1 MSHRL
6 RYTAD
11 KIGKRIALIR
21 PFVHR
26 RRKPI
31 TPFRFHAL
39 KQTMDPAPITG
50 PTTRWPEIKWSS
62 YWGGPDIDFVLR
74 SSFLVP
80 RGWKGP
86 LALHLPMGVAGDIF
100 THPEALLYI
109 DGAPVASADR
119 YHHTIEIDARF
130 ADRSRHEI
138 ALHGWTGLSGWPPDP
153 EDKSKLFMRECAIV
167 ELDETLEA
175 FVSKAEAALDVAR
188 YLGDARPE
196 KHRILNALDRAFLA
210 LDTRDPIGAALHASV
225 PAALGILDAGL
236 AEAGP
241 PMEVDLAGI
250 GHAHM
255 DIAYLWPVDQ
265 IRLKNTR
272 TYSNVLRL
280 MEKHP
285 EFHFSHSQPQLYQ
298 YTEEDTPDLF
308 DAIRKRVAEGRWEVM
323 GGAWVEMDANIPS
336 AESLVRQLVLGR
348 RYYREKFGEAETPVL
363 WLPDT
368 FGFPATLPQLM
379 KLAGVRWFVTNK
391 MSWNQYNPMP
401 SSTTWWEGIDGS
413 RVLAHF
419 LTTPR
424 EVQHLPFPTNYKSDL
439 TAPEVFGTWEK
450 STEKETVFDL
460 PICFGYGD
468 GGGGPTDALIRKAKA
483 LKSHPGAPRLRMT
496 TVRDFF
502 EGLEEVAGRLPV
514 WTDELYMEG
523 HRGVLTSQAWIKR
536 ANRRAEALLHH
547 VEFLAAKAVAAGNP
561 VTADLTRAWELLCLN
576 QFHDILT
583 GTSVPEVYLDARAD
597 YEEIEATA
605 RTVEDAALTA
615 LAPSLPAEAEL
626 LVVNDIPHGRNVMVR
641 APDDGLGFRDLDT
654 GADLPCQKTARGM
667 LVEVP
672 GAAPYSLRALGR
684 TAAPAGA
691 ETGLRAVLDG
701 AGAVLENPL
710 LRLRLDRSGRV
721 VSLQDLAADREVITG
736 DAPGNQLQLFEDRPI
751 SWDAWDID
759 AFFEDRREDIDNPV
773 RFELIEQGPLR
784 ATVLVEHLF
793 RRSRVRQ
800 RIQLWHNSRRIDFA
814 TELDWHE
821 SHFLLKAAFPVAVR
835 SRKATYDIQ
844 WGTVER
850 PTHRRTSWDYAMFE
864 VPGHKWCDLSEAGYG
879 VALLNDCKYGYDVR
893 DSVMRLTLVKCAT
906 MPDPGA
912 DNGRHVFTYSLYPHT
927 GGWTNG
933 VRAAA
938 ADLNSRVYAKPVAA
952 TGRAG
957 KGEPLVTVS
966 RQNVIVETVKP
977 ADDGEGVVFRL
988 YEAEGRRGEA
998 TLTFDRDVARAT
1010 LTDLLEDPL
1019 AALPLV
1025 SDRALRVALGPHE
1038 IKTLR
1043 VAFAP

>member
-21 PFVHR
+21 PHVHQ

-39 KQTMDPAPITG
+39 KQTMDPPPITG
-50 PTTRWPEIKWSS
+50 STARWPEIKWNS
-62 YWGGPDIDFVLR
+62 YWGGPSIDFVLR

-100 THPEALLYI
+100 THPEALLYV

-119 YHHTIEIDARF
+119 YHHTIELDPSV
-130 ADRSRHEI
+130 ADRQRHEI

-153 EDKSKLFMRECAIV
+153 KDKSKLFMRECSVVVI
-167 ELDETLEA
+167 DETLED
-175 FVSKAEAALDVAR
+175 FLSKAEVALEVAR
-188 YLGDARPE
+188 YLDDIRPE
-196 KHRILNALDRAFLA
+196 KHRILNALDSAFLA
-210 LDTRDPIGAALHASV
+210 LDTRDPIGRALHASV
-225 PAALGILDAGL
+225 PRALEILEQGL
-236 AEAGP
+236 SEAGP

-255 DIAYLWPVDQ
+255 DIAYLWPIDQ
-265 IRLKNTR
+265 IRLKNSR

-280 MEKHP
+280 MDKHP

-298 YTEEDTPDLF
+298 YTEEDTPELF
-308 DAIRKRVAEGRWEVM
+308 ERIKARVEEGRWEVM

-336 AESLVRQLVLGR
+336 GESLVRQLMLGR
-348 RYYREKFGEAETPVL
+348 QYYRDKFGEAETPVL

-368 FGFPATLPQLM
+368 FGFPGTLPQLM
-379 KLAGVRWFVTNK
+379 KLAGIRWFVTNK

-439 TAPEVFGTWEK
+439 TAPEVFGTWEV

-468 GGGGPTDALIRKAKA
+468 GGGGPTDDLIRRAKA
-483 LKSHPGAPRLRMT
+483 MAAHPGAPKLRMT

-502 EGLEEVAGRLPV
+502 EGLETVSDRLPV

-523 HRGVLTSQAWIKR
+523 HRGVLTSQGWIKR

-547 VEFLAAKAVAAGNP
+547 VEFLAAKALAAGQP
-561 VTADLTRAWELLCLN
+561 VTASLKRAWELLCLN

-583 GTSVPEVYLDARAD
+583 GTSVPEVYLDARRD
-597 YEEIEATA
+597 YEEIEAVA
-605 RTVEDAALTA
+605 RSVEDEALSALGASIPEGAAF
-615 LAPSLPAEAEL
+615 
-626 LVVNDIPHGRNVMVR
+626 LVVNDIPHARSVMLR
-641 APDDGLGFRDLDT
+641 APDDGQGYVDLDT
-654 GADLPCQKTARGM
+654 GEALPMQVIERRA

-672 GAAPYSLRALGR
+672 LMEGYALRALGR
-684 TAAPAGA
+684 GNVPDPKATS
-691 ETGLRAVLDG
+691 LRAVVDDEG
-701 AGAVLENPL
+701 ALLENAL
-710 LRLRLDRSGRV
+710 LRVRFDRSGRIV
-721 VSLQDLAADREVITG
+721 ELRDLEHGREVISEA
-736 DAPGNQLQLFEDRPI
+736 APGNQLQLFEDRPI

-773 RFELIEQGPLR
+773 RFELIEEGPLR
-784 ATVLVEHLF
+784 ATLLIEHLF
-793 RRSRVRQ
+793 RQSRV
-800 RIQLWHNSRRIDFA
+800 IQKIRFWHNSRRIDFV
-814 TELDWHE
+814 TELDWQE
-821 SHFLLKAAFPVAVR
+821 SHFLLKAAFPVNVQ
-835 SRKATYDIQ
+835 SRMATYDIQ
-844 WGTVER
+844 FGTVER

-864 VPGHKWCDLSEAGYG
+864 VTGQKWCDLSESGYG
-879 VALLNDCKYGYDVR
+879 VALLNNCKYGYDVR
-893 DSVMRLTLVKCAT
+893 SNVMRLTLVKCAT

-912 DNGRHVFTYSLYPHT
+912 DNGRHFFTYSLFPHV
-927 GGWTNG
+927 GDWSNG

-938 ADLNSRVYAKPVAA
+938 ADLNSTAYAKPVVG
-952 TGRAG
+952 TGAVGR
-957 KGEPLVTVS
+957 GEPLISVS
-966 RQNVIVETVKP
+966 SEAIIVETIKP
-977 ADDGEGVVFRL
+977 AEDKNGVVFRL
-988 YEAEGRRGEA
+988 FEGRGSRGD
-998 TLTFDRDVARAT
+998 TDVTFDRDVVSVQEVN
-1010 LTDLLEDPL
+1010 LLEDPGTVL
-1019 AALPLV
+1019 KMSNHRSLSLTFA
-1025 SDRALRVALGPHE
+1025 PHE

-1043 VAFAP
+1043 VVFA